1 MTKLYTSNYLNFD
14 IVLGVGPELST
25 ENILQSI
32 SAALHMNN
40 GPVMGQGNN
49 KQALSKNPG
58 ANIDANQPHIQVRI
72 IFHF

>member
-1 MTKLYTSNYLNFD
+1 MYFVG
-14 IVLGVGPELST
+14 IGPELST

-40 GPVMGQGNN
+40 GPVMGQKNN

-58 ANIDANQPHIQVRI
+58 ANIDANQPHIQVCTCTLVK
-72 IFHF
+72 FW